1 MNRNN
6 PFEIHGINHLS
17 HSSIN
22 TWLQD
27 PAKFIADKLFNIRD
41 IGSASMHRGTA
52 IEFGLSKRY
61 EDMAWEIDNTIVEQK
76 FEQLCQDDLIDVTD
90 EKRIKEKSQL
100 KEYANKLNQEFK
112 YDNLVEYQ
120 KRIEI
125 SFEDIPVP
133 FIGFVDFVF
142 EEAIIDLKTTAR
154 MPSKETES
162 NKRQMALYSMAY
174 PNHKANLVYVS
185 PKAYSKFL
193 ISEKDIE
200 YYQKQ
205 IKSVAFGLMKFLAI
219 SNDKEE
225 LASIIHPNY
234 DSWTWSEN
242 LKEKSKLIKQWSY

>member
-22 TWLQD
+22 TWIQD

-52 IEFGLSKRY
+52 VEFGLSKRY
-61 EDMAWEIDNTIVEQK
+61 EHMAWEIDNTIVEQK

-100 KEYANKLNQEFK
+100 KEYTNKLNQEFK
-112 YDNLVEYQ
+112 YDNLIEYQ

-142 EEAIIDLKTTAR
+142 E
-154 MPSKETES
+154 
-162 NKRQMALYSMAY
+162 
-174 PNHKANLVYVS
+174 
-185 PKAYSKFL
+185 
-193 ISEKDIE
+193 
-200 YYQKQ
+200 
-205 IKSVAFGLMKFLAI
+205 
-219 SNDKEE
+219 
-225 LASIIHPNY
+225 
-234 DSWTWSEN
+234 
-242 LKEKSKLIKQWSY
+242 

>member
-22 TWLQD
+22 TWIQD

-52 IEFGLSKRY
+52 VEFGLSKRY
-61 EDMAWEIDNTIVEQK
+61 EHMAWEIDNTIVEQK

-100 KEYANKLNQEFK
+100 KEYTNKLNQEFK
-112 YDNLVEYQ
+112 YDNLIEYQ
-120 KRIEI
+120 KRIEL

-142 EEAIIDLKTTAR
+142 EEAFIDLKTTAR
-154 MPSKETES
+154 MPS
-162 NKRQMALYSMAY
+162 
-174 PNHKANLVYVS
+174 
-185 PKAYSKFL
+185 
-193 ISEKDIE
+193 
-200 YYQKQ
+200 
-205 IKSVAFGLMKFLAI
+205 
-219 SNDKEE
+219 
-225 LASIIHPNY
+225 
-234 DSWTWSEN
+234 
-242 LKEKSKLIKQWSY
+242 